1 MAGEP
6 MPGKEPPSYHKYV
19 PYKKGFDK
27 RGGGAI
33 ILCKYILEVKIEKL
47 DLVNQ
52 MFKEYIKDNGICEKI
67 EIEDLCES
75 CV

>member
-1 MAGEP
+1 MTREP
-6 MPGKEPPSYHKYV
+6 MPGKEPPSHHKYV

-27 RGGGAI
+27 RGGGVV

-52 MFKEYIKDNGICEKI
+52 MSKDYIKDSGICEKI
-67 EIEDLCES
+67 EIEDLSES